1 MSRRDVVVVDSGGA
15 NLASIGAAFERAGAT
30 VRVTAD
36 PDEIRAADRVVLPG
50 VGAAGPAMARVRAR
64 GLDAVLPRLTQ
75 PVLGIC
81 VGMQLLYERS
91 DEGDTPCL
99 GVLRG
104 DVAAL
109 PRSAGVRVPHIGWN
123 RVVACGDAPLCA
135 GLGDDAYAYFVHS
148 YAAPA
153 DAQAVASCT
162 HGAAFAAAV
171 SHRNFHGVQFHP
183 ERSGAVGARV
193 LANWLAL
200 A

>member
-1 MSRRDVVVVDSGGA
+1 MSRREVVVVDSGGA
-15 NLASIGAAFERAGAT
+15 NLASVGAAFERAGAT
-30 VRVTAD
+30 VRVSAD
-36 PDEIRAADRVVLPG
+36 PDAIRSADRVVLPG
-50 VGAAGPAMARVRAR
+50 VGAAGPAMARVRAL
-64 GLDAVLPRLTQ
+64 GLEQVLAGLAQ

-99 GVLRG
+99 GVLPGR
-104 DVAAL
+104 VARL
-109 PRSAGVRVPHIGWN
+109 PRAAGVRVPHIGWN
-123 RVVACGDAPLCA
+123 RVLARDDAPLCA
-135 GLGDDAYAYFVHS
+135 GLGDDAYAYFVHG

-153 DAQAVASCT
+153 DARAVASCR

-171 SHRNFHGVQFHP
+171 SHRNYHGVQFHP